1 MMAAIQ
7 RESAVSRARGF
18 TLIELVVGVAIVGI
32 LVAIAVPSY
41 QAQLR
46 KGRRAEAQAFITQV
60 AQKEQQYLLDARAY
74 AVGGTALADLS
85 LSAPATVSNHYT
97 VTVAAG
103 ATTPSFTITATATSS
118 VQTADG
124 NLTLTHTGA
133 KTRMV
138 GGTDKGW

>member
-1 MMAAIQ
+1 MAAIQ

-18 TLIELVVGVAIVGI
+18 TLIEIAITVAIVGI

-41 QAQLR
+41 QGQLR
-46 KGRRAEAQAFITQV
+46 KGRRAEAQAFLTQI
-60 AQKEQQYLLDARAY
+60 AQKEPQYLLDARAY
-74 AVGGTALADLS
+74 AVGATALADLS
-85 LSAPATVSNHYT
+85 LVAPSTVSSHYT
-97 VTVAAG
+97 IAVAAG
-103 ATTPSFTITATATSS
+103 ATTPSFTITATASS
-118 VQTADG
+118 TVQTPDG

>member
-1 MMAAIQ
+1 MIAAIQ
-7 RESAVSRARGF
+7 RESAVSKARGF
-18 TLIELVVGVAIVGI
+18 TLIEIIITVAIVGI

-60 AQKEQQYLLDARAY
+60 AQKEQQYLLDARQY
-74 AVGGTALADLS
+74 AVGASALADLS
-85 LSAPATVSNHYT
+85 LTAPVTVSSHYN

-103 ATTPSFTITATATSS
+103 ATTPSYTITAAPTST
-118 VQTADG
+118 VQTPDG
-124 NLTLTHTGA
+124 TLTLTHTGA